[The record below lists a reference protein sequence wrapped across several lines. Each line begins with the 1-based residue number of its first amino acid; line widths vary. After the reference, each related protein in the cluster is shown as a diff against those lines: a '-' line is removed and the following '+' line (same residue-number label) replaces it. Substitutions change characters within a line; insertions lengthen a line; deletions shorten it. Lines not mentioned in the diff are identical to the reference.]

1 MLLTIAVG
9 NTNIH
14 LGVFAGSGEHAH
26 LVRDWRIHTEPHY
39 TADEL
44 ALLVRGLLGADLERV
59 TAVAALSTV
68 PSLLRELRVMLP
80 RHFGPREADAPVDG
94 EPVAAGRHIL
104 LEPGVRTGM
113 PLLVDNPKEVG
124 TDRVANALAAH
135 ARAGGRASIVVAFG
149 TATVVDA
156 VSAKG
161 EFLGGAIAPGVNLGV
176 EALSE
181 HTVTVR
187 RVELQAPRSVIGK
200 NTVEALQSGILY
212 GFAGQV
218 DGLVARI
225 RAGVDGFAGDDVAV
239 IATGFAAPLMYDE
252 CASLTDLAPHLTL
265 DGLRRVYERSR
276 QPRR

>member
-1 MLLTIAVG
+1 MLLTVDVG

-14 LGVFAGSGEHAH
+14 IGVFAGFGDHAS
-26 LVRDWRIHTEPHY
+26 LVRDWRIHTQPHL

-44 ALLVRGLLGADLERV
+44 ALTLRGLLGDDIERV

-68 PSLLRELRVMLP
+68 PSLLREIRAMLP
-80 RHFGPREADAPVDG
+80 RYFG
-94 EPVAAGRHIL
+94 AGPHVL
-104 LEPGVRTGM
+104 LEPGVRTGL

-124 TDRVANALAAH
+124 TDRVANAMAAAATH
-135 ARAGGRASIVVAFG
+135 PGRPCIVVAFG

-156 VSAKG
+156 VSAAG
-161 EFLGGAIAPGVNLGV
+161 EFLGGAIAPGVNLAV

-187 RVELQAPRSVIGK
+187 KVELRRPRSVIGK
-200 NTVEALQSGILY
+200 NTVEALQSGILF

-218 DGLVARI
+218 DALVDRI
-225 RAGVDGFAGDDVAV
+225 TAQVPGFDTPDVAV
-239 IATGFAAPLMYDE
+239 IATGYLAPLMFDE
-252 CASLTDLAPHLTL
+252 CDTLTEHVPHLSL

-276 QPRR
+276 QARR

>member
-1 MLLTIAVG
+1 MLLTVDVG

-14 LGVFAGSGEHAH
+14 LGVFAGSGDHAR
-26 LVRDWRIHTEPHY
+26 LVRDWRMHTDAHY

-44 ALLVRGLLGADLERV
+44 AWAFRGLLGDDIEQV
-59 TAVAALSTV
+59 TSVAALSTV
-68 PSLLRELRVMLP
+68 PSLLRELRVMVRRYFDNP
-80 RHFGPREADAPVDG
+80 HSV
-94 EPVAAGRHIL
+94 L
-104 LEPGVRTGM
+104 LEPGVRTGV

-124 TDRVANALAAH
+124 TDRVANCLAAH
-135 ARAGGRASIVVAFG
+135 HTYQGPCVVVACG

-176 EALSE
+176 EALSD

-187 RVELQAPRSVIGK
+187 RVELLPPRSVLGK

-218 DGLVARI
+218 DGLVDRI
-225 RAGVDGFAGDDVAV
+225 CDSVPGFDGDDVTV
-239 IATGFAAPLMYDE
+239 VATGFLAPLLFDE
-252 CASLTDLAPHLTL
+252 CRTIDTQHPYLTL
-265 DGLRRVYERSR
+265 DGLRLVHERAKQQSR
-276 QPRR
+276 TSRGG